1 MADVGLIILSL
12 GFLVSCIWLISSFE
26 RLRGS

>member
-1 MADVGLIILSL
+1 MYDLGLLLLSMV
-12 GFLVSCIWLISSFE
+12 FLLTSIWLISSFE